1 VNQTTANNILDLIGN
16 TPMVQINHL
25 NPNPNV
31 ELLLKLEK
39 FNPGGSVKDRVTKYM
54 IESAEKAGELKK
66 GMTVIEPTSGNT
78 GIGLALV
85 CRVKGYDLELVMP
98 DTMTRE
104 RRQILLALGAKVILS
119 DGSKGMDGAQ
129 DLAHEIA
136 DKNPNKYFIPN
147 QFANPANVLAHY
159 ETTAEEIWRDTK
171 GKVTH
176 FVAGIGTGGTLMGVS
191 CRLKELNHDIQVIAV
206 QPEAGKPIQGLK
218 NLQTQYVPAIWKPEL
233 VDEIYTASPND
244 AEDAARLLALQEG
257 LFVGPSSGA
266 SLHIA
271 RKKARDLDEGVIVAI
286 APDGGE
292 KYLSTSLCDPALCIE
307 AVRKFGIQ
315 CSYKDGK
322 HITETT
328 AAAPKEVSP

>member
-1 VNQTTANNILDLIGN
+1 MNQTTANNILDLIGN
-16 TPMVQINHL
+16 TPMVRVNHL
-25 NPNPNV
+25 NSNPNV

-54 IESAEKAGELKK
+54 IESAEKAGKLKK

-104 RRQILLALGAKVILS
+104 RRKILLALGAKVILS
-119 DGSKGMDGAQ
+119 NGSKGMDGAQ

-191 CRLKELNHDIQVIAV
+191 CRLKELNPDIQVIAV

-218 NLQTQYVPAIWKPEL
+218 NLQTQYVPAIWKREL
-233 VDEIYTASPND
+233 VDEMYTASPKD
-244 AEDAARLLALQEG
+244 AEESARLLALQEG

-266 SLHIA
+266 IFHIA
-271 RKKARDLDEGVIVAI
+271 RKKAKEIDGGVMVTI

-292 KYLSTSLCDPALCIE
+292 KYLSTSLCDPTLCIE
-307 AVRKFGIQ
+307 AVRKFGIK

-322 HITETT
+322 PVTVSTVT
-328 AAAPKEVSP
+328 APKEVSP